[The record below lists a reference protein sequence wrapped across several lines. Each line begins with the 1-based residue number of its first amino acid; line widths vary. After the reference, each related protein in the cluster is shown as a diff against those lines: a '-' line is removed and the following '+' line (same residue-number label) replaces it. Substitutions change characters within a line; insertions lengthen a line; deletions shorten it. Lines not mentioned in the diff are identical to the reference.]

1 MRSFSAE
8 ISGNR
13 MPGGE
18 LSERQRDFILAQAE
32 AGAATKEIANALR
45 CTQRAVQKT
54 IARWEATSSTT
65 TRDRTGRPPIF
76 TSRDRRRLLRIAKKA
91 TGIEYRELLKEAG
104 LWDGQEAYP
113 DVSQRTVQRALE
125 EEGYRKFRAKRR
137 PKINRS
143 TAKQRLEFAQD
154 WRSFNWRRE
163 TLKFSDE
170 CSLARGYG
178 HNTQWVWR
186 LPADKW
192 SHKMV
197 EEVSTAR

>member
-65 TRDRTGRPPIF
+65 TRDRTGRPPIL
-76 TSRDRRRLLRIAKKA
+76 TRRDCRRLLRIAKKVP
-91 TGIEYRELLKEAG
+91 GIEYYKLLKA
-104 LWDGQEAYP
+104 A
-113 DVSQRTVQRALE
+113 
-125 EEGYRKFRAKRR
+125 
-137 PKINRS
+137 
-143 TAKQRLEFAQD
+143 
-154 WRSFNWRRE
+154 
-163 TLKFSDE
+163 
-170 CSLARGYG
+170 SL
-178 HNTQWVWR
+178 
-186 LPADKW
+186 
-192 SHKMV
+192 
-197 EEVSTAR
+197 